1 MTMGQTT
8 WRLLKFRPV
17 LFISTI
23 LFRGIDDVA
32 PFLAGVLMKSFFD
45 SLTGQA
51 EAGFTPYT
59 VVALF
64 VAVEVGDRIALIGSA
79 YCWPRWWYSIETL
92 LRRNLITAILE
103 VRDPTHISSTS
114 GEVTNRFR
122 DDVMGI
128 VGYLNRYIHMWGNLV
143 FAGLAINY
151 MAGIDPTITVITI
164 VPAIC
169 VVIVVDFARKFIH
182 KYRTAQR
189 IATER
194 ATNFINEMFQSI
206 LAVKVATTEDHVTQR
221 FRELND
227 DRRKSTLID
236 NMFNEVLSSINFN
249 LGHIATGVILILVAQ
264 KVKTGSFT
272 VGDLALFTTYVGQ
285 VARSGSLLG
294 TILTNHKRAE
304 VSYIRMSDT
313 IDNIPGSR
321 LSEHTPIYLKETP
334 PRPITPVSSDADVL
348 RELSIR
354 KLTYLYPGSSN
365 GIHELDLT
373 IPAGSFTVVTGQIG
387 SGKTTFM
394 RTLLGVLPAQSGEIL
409 WNGELV
415 SDPKTFFVPPRSA
428 YTPQI
433 PRLFSESLRENIL
446 MGLDYGETELSQAIH
461 SGVMEDDLPTLEAGL
476 DTIVGPR
483 GVKLS
488 GGQIQ
493 RAAAARMFVRQA
505 NLLLFDDLS
514 SALDVETE
522 QILWSRVFEQ
532 QKATCLVVS
541 HRRPAL
547 RRADQIVVLRD
558 GRVDAIGKLDDLLEI
573 SEEMR
578 SLWVGEVAGS
588 GGAGW
593 SGGSGG

>member
-23 LFRGIDDVA
+23 FFRGIDDVA
-32 PFLAGVLMKSFFD
+32 PFLAGVLMKGFFD
-45 SLTGQA
+45 ALTGQA
-51 EAGFTPYT
+51 EADFTPYT
-59 VVALF
+59 IVALF
-64 VAVEVGDRIALIGSA
+64 VAVEVGDRIALMGSA

-128 VGYLNRYIHMWGNLV
+128 VQYLNRYIHMWGNLV

-206 LAVKVATTEDHVTQR
+206 LAVKVATTEGHVTQR

-313 IDNIPGSR
+313 IDDIPGSH
-321 LSEHTPIYLKETP
+321 LSEASPIYLDESPTP
-334 PRPITPVSSDADVL
+334 PAPAASDTDPL
-348 RELSIR
+348 RELHIE
-354 KLTYLYPGSSN
+354 KLTYVYPGSTN

-373 IPAGSFTVVTGQIG
+373 IPSGSFTVVTGQIG
-387 SGKTTFM
+387 SGKTTFL
-394 RTLLGVLPAQSGEIL
+394 RTLLGVLPAQSGEIR
-409 WNGELV
+409 WNGEPI
-415 SDPKTFFVPPRSA
+415 SDPKSFFVPPRSA

-446 MGLDYGETELSQAIH
+446 MGLDHGEEEITKAIH

-493 RAAAARMFVRQA
+493 RAAAARMFVRKA
-505 NLLLFDDLS
+505 DLLLFDDLS

-522 QILWSRVFEQ
+522 QVLWSRVFEQ
-532 QKATCLVVS
+532 QQSTCLVVS

-547 RRADQIVVLRD
+547 RRADQIIVLKD

-578 SLWVGEVAGS
+578 SLWVTEPADEQQAEGQ
-588 GGAGW
+588 GAEEQG
-593 SGGSGG
+593 

>member
-1 MTMGQTT
+1 MSQTT
-8 WRLLKFRPV
+8 WRLLKFRPL
-17 LFISTI
+17 LFLMTI
-23 LFRGIDDVA
+23 FFRGIDDVA
-32 PFLAGVLMKSFFD
+32 PFLAGVLMKGFFD
-45 SLTGQA
+45 ALTGKA

-59 VVALF
+59 IVALF
-64 VAVEVGDRIALIGSA
+64 VAVEVGDRISLMGSA
-79 YCWPRWWYSIETL
+79 YAWPRWWYAIETL

-128 VGYLNRYIHMWGNLV
+128 VQYLNRYIHMWGNLI
-143 FAGLAINY
+143 FGGLAINY
-151 MAGIDPTITVITI
+151 MAAIDPVITVITL

-169 VVIVVDFARKFIH
+169 VVIVVDFARKYIH

-206 LAVKVATTEDHVTQR
+206 LAVKVATTEHHVTER

-236 NMFNEVLSSINFN
+236 NLFNEILSSINFN
-249 LGHIATGVILILVAQ
+249 LGHIATGVILIMVAQ
-264 KVKTGSFT
+264 KMKAGSFT

-304 VSYIRMSDT
+304 VSYSRMAKT
-313 IDNIPGSR
+313 IDDQPASKLSAKSPIHLHEPTSPPKQPVIAKSDR
-321 LSEHTPIYLKETP
+321 LRS
-334 PRPITPVSSDADVL
+334 
-348 RELSIR
+348 LSVR
-354 KLTYLYPGSSN
+354 SLTYRYPDLQN
-365 GIHELDLT
+365 GVHDISLEV
-373 IPAGSFTVVTGQIG
+373 PAGSFTVITGQIG
-387 SGKTTFM
+387 SGKTTLL
-394 RTLLGVLPAQSGEIL
+394 RTLLGVLPSENGVVL
-409 WNGELV
+409 WNGERV
-415 SDPKTFFVPPRSA
+415 DTPRTFFVPPRTA

-433 PRLFSESLRENIL
+433 PCLFSETLRENIL
-446 MGLDYGETELSQAIH
+446 MGMPDDQTSINAAIYR
-461 SGVMEDDLPTLEAGL
+461 GVMEDDLPTLEEGL
-476 DTIVGPR
+476 ETSVGPR

-488 GGQIQ
+488 GGQMQ
-493 RAAAARMFVRQA
+493 RASAARMFIR
-505 NLLLFDDLS
+505 NPDLLVFDDLS

-522 QILWSRVFEQ
+522 QTLWSRVFEQ

-547 RRADQIVVLRD
+547 RRADQIVVLKD
-558 GRVDAIGKLDDLLEI
+558 GRVDAIGKLDDLLE
-573 SEEMR
+573 SCAEMR
-578 SLWVGEVAGS
+578 ELWAGEPA
-588 GGAGW
+588 
-593 SGGSGG
+593 

>member
-1 MTMGQTT
+1 MTMVQTT
-8 WRLLKFRPV
+8 WRLLKFRPG
-17 LFISTI
+17 LFLMTI
-23 LFRGIDDVA
+23 FFRAIDDVA
-32 PFLAGVLMKSFFD
+32 PFLAGVLMKGFFD
-45 SLTGQA
+45 ALTGQA

-64 VAVEVGDRIALIGSA
+64 VAVEVGDRIALFGSA
-79 YCWPRWWYSIETL
+79 YAWPRWWYAIETL

-103 VRDPTHISSTS
+103 IRDPTHISGTS

-128 VGYLNRYIHMWGNLV
+128 VQYLNRYIHMWGNLV

-151 MAGIDPTITVITI
+151 MAAIDPTITAVTL

-169 VVIVVDFARKFIH
+169 VVIVVDFARKYIH

-206 LAVKVATTEDHVTQR
+206 LAVKVATTESHVTQR

-227 DRRKSTLID
+227 DRRRSTLID
-236 NMFNEVLSSINFN
+236 NLFNEILSSINFN

-264 KVKTGSFT
+264 KMKSGSFT
-272 VGDLALFTTYVGQ
+272 VGDMALFTTYVGQ

-304 VSYIRMSDT
+304 VSYIRMAKT
-313 IDNIPGSR
+313 IDDQPASR
-321 LSEHTPIYLKETP
+321 ISDEVPLYFDEDPPLPTLPVVSDSDRLK
-334 PRPITPVSSDADVL
+334 
-348 RELSIR
+348 ELSIHG
-354 KLTYLYPGSSN
+354 LTYRYANSEN
-365 GIHELDLT
+365 GIHNLSLQ
-373 IPAGSFTVVTGQIG
+373 IPVGSFTVITGQIG
-387 SGKTTFM
+387 SGKTTFL
-394 RTLLGVLPAQSGEIL
+394 RTLLGVLPSEQGEIL
-409 WNGELV
+409 WNGNPV
-415 SDPKTFFVPPRSA
+415 DSPRTFFVPPRTA

-433 PRLFSESLRENIL
+433 PRLFSETLRENIL
-446 MGLDYGETELSQAIH
+446 MGLPNSGPAMEHAIH
-461 SGVMEDDLPTLEAGL
+461 RGVMEDDIPTLEAGL
-476 DTIVGPR
+476 ETLVGPR

-493 RAAAARMFVRQA
+493 RAAATRMFIRDA
-505 NLLLFDDLS
+505 DLLVFDDLS

-522 QILWSRVFEQ
+522 QILWARVFEQ
-532 QKATCLVVS
+532 KWATCLVVS

-547 RRADQIVVLRD
+547 RRADQIVVLKD
-558 GRVDAIGKLDDLLEI
+558 GHVDAIGKLDDLLE
-573 SEEMR
+573 SCAEMR
-578 SLWVGEVAGS
+578 SLWDGVKAEEQ
-588 GGAGW
+588 GGRARG
-593 SGGSGG
+593 

>member
-8 WRLLKFRPV
+8 WRLLKFRPL
-17 LFISTI
+17 LFISTVF
-23 LFRGIDDVA
+23 FRGIDDVA
-32 PFLAGVLMKSFFD
+32 PFLAGVLMKGFFD
-45 SLTGQA
+45 ALTGQA

-59 VVALF
+59 IVALF
-64 VAVEVGDRIALIGSA
+64 VAVEIGDRIALMGSA
-79 YCWPRWWYSIETL
+79 YCWPRWWYGIETL

-103 VRDPTHISSTS
+103 VRDPTRISSTS

-122 DDVMGI
+122 DDVVGI

-151 MAGIDPTITVITI
+151 MANIDATITAITI

-169 VVIVVDFARKFIH
+169 VVVVVDFARKLIH

-221 FRELND
+221 FRQLND
-227 DRRKSTLID
+227 ERRKSTLID
-236 NMFNEVLSSINFN
+236 NMLNEVLNSINFN
-249 LGHIATGVILILVAQ
+249 LGHIATGVILILVAE
-264 KVKTGSFT
+264 KAKTGTFT

-294 TILTNHKRAE
+294 TILANHKRAE
-304 VSYIRMSDT
+304 VSYERVSDT
-313 IDNIPGSR
+313 IDNLPGSR
-321 LSEHTPIYLKETP
+321 LSDHGPVYFTEPTPEPLPLEIAEP
-334 PRPITPVSSDADVL
+334 DRL
-348 RELSIR
+348 RELTVR
-354 KLTYLYPGSSN
+354 GLTYTYTGSTN
-365 GIHELDLT
+365 GIHHIDLT
-373 IPAGSFTVVTGQIG
+373 LKAGSFTVVTGQIG
-387 SGKTTFM
+387 SGKTTLL
-394 RTLLGVLPAQSGEIL
+394 RTLLGVLPARSGEVR
-409 WNGELV
+409 WNGAPV
-415 SDPKTFFVPPRSA
+415 PDPRTFLIPPRSA

-446 MGLDYGETELSQAIH
+446 MGMPFDEQGFDRAIH
-461 SGVMEDDLPTLEAGL
+461 NGVMEDDIPTLEAGL
-476 DTIVGPR
+476 ETVVGPR

-493 RAAAARMFVRQA
+493 RAAAARMFVRGSD
-505 NLLLFDDLS
+505 LLVFDDLS
-514 SALDVETE
+514 SALDVQTE
-522 QILWSRVFEQ
+522 QTLWSRVFEQ
-532 QKATCLVVS
+532 QAVTCLVVS

-547 RRADQIVVLRD
+547 RRADQIIVLKN
-558 GRVDAIGKLDDLLEI
+558 GHIDAVGTLEELLDS

-578 SLWVGEVAGS
+578 SLWIEEQNGS
-588 GGAGW
+588 
-593 SGGSGG
+593 

>member
-8 WRLLKFRPV
+8 WRLLKFRPG
-17 LFISTI
+17 LFLATI
-23 LFRGIDDVA
+23 VFRGIDDVA

-51 EAGFTPYT
+51 EAGFTPFT

-64 VAVEVGDRIALIGSA
+64 VAVEVGDRIALMGSA
-79 YCWPRWWYSIETL
+79 YCWPRWWYAIETL

-128 VGYLNRYIHMWGNLV
+128 VQYLNRYIHMWGNLV

-227 DRRKSTLID
+227 ERRKSTLID

-313 IDNIPGSR
+313 IDNIPGSH
-321 LSEHTPIYLKETP
+321 LSEPTPIYLHEPTP
-334 PRPITPVSSDADVL
+334 TPIAPVVEDNDRL
-348 RELSIR
+348 RELAIR
-354 KLTYLYPGSSN
+354 NLTYVYPGSDN
-365 GIHELDLT
+365 GIHDISLT

-387 SGKTTFM
+387 SGKTTFL

-409 WNGELV
+409 WNGV
-415 SDPKTFFVPPRSA
+415 PISDLKSFLVPPRSA

-446 MGLDYGETELSQAIH
+446 MGLDQGDDEIAQAIH

-493 RAAAARMFVRQA
+493 RAAAARMFVRRA
-505 NLLLFDDLS
+505 DLLVFDDLS

-522 QILWSRVFEQ
+522 QTLWSRVFEQ
-532 QKATCLVVS
+532 QQATCLVVS

-547 RRADQIVVLRD
+547 RRADQIVVLKE
-558 GRVDAIGKLDDLLEI
+558 GRIDAVGTLDDLLEI
-573 SEEMR
+573 SDEMR
-578 SLWVGEVAGS
+578 NLWVGETAEEQ
-588 GGAGW
+588 GAEGQ
-593 SGGSGG
+593 G

>member
-1 MTMGQTT
+1 MGQTT
-8 WRLLKFRPV
+8 WRLLKFRPG
-17 LFISTI
+17 LFLSTI
-23 LFRGIDDVA
+23 FFRGIDDVA
-32 PFLAGVLMKSFFD
+32 PFLAGVLMKGFFD
-45 SLTGQA
+45 ALTGQA

-59 VVALF
+59 IVALF
-64 VAVEVGDRIALIGSA
+64 VAVEVGDRIALMGSA
-79 YCWPRWWYSIETL
+79 FAWPRWWYAIETL
-92 LRRNLITAILE
+92 LRRNLTTAILE

-114 GEVTNRFR
+114 GEVTNRYR

-151 MAGIDPTITVITI
+151 MAGIDPMITAITI
-164 VPAIC
+164 IPAIC
-169 VVIVVDFARKFIH
+169 VVIVVDFARKYIH
-182 KYRTAQR
+182 SYRTAQR

-206 LAVKVATTEDHVTQR
+206 LAVKVAATENHVTQR

-227 DRRKSTLID
+227 ERRRSTLID

-304 VSYIRMSDT
+304 VSYERMSAT
-313 IDNIPGSR
+313 IDNIPGSH
-321 LSEHTPIYLKETP
+321 LSEETPIYLHEATP
-334 PRPITPVSSDADVL
+334 ALIFPDVPSEDRL
-348 RELSIR
+348 QSLSIR
-354 KLTYLYPGSSN
+354 GLTYVYPNSTN
-365 GIHELDLT
+365 GAHDISLELER
-373 IPAGSFTVVTGQIG
+373 GSFTVVTGQIG
-387 SGKTTFM
+387 SGKTTLL
-394 RTLLGVLPAQSGEIL
+394 RTLLGVLPKQSGDIL
-409 WNGELV
+409 WNGEPVTELQ
-415 SDPKTFFVPPRSA
+415 TFLTPPRTA

-433 PRLFSESLRENIL
+433 PRLFSETLRENIL
-446 MGLDYGETELSQAIH
+446 MGLPHDEDLLAGAIQR
-461 SGVMEDDLPTLEAGL
+461 GVMEDDVPTLENGM

-505 NLLLFDDLS
+505 DLLVFDDLS
-514 SALDVETE
+514 SALDVQTE
-522 QILWSRVFEQ
+522 QTLWSRVFDQ
-532 QKATCLVVS
+532 DRATCLVVS

-547 RRADQIVVLRD
+547 RRADQIVVLKA
-558 GRVDAIGKLDDLLEI
+558 GRVDAIGTLDDLLE
-573 SEEMR
+573 SCAEMR
-578 SLWVGEVAGS
+578 NLWEGES
-588 GGAGW
+588 TENGA
-593 SGGSGG
+593 